1 MAVLWA
7 LSGLILLVAPGWV
20 AESAM
25 SQGALGE
32 DAWLRVAGV
41 MSIALAAQMVLVTRR
56 IEELWWW
63 SWTFVLLEMA
73 TALVLVVSGLVG
85 LPEGAAS
92 WPWWAVGVVH
102 AGLAGSGVTALA
114 RAGTERSPA

>member
-20 AESAM
+20 VRSM

-41 MSIALAAQMVLVTRR
+41 MSIALAAQMVLVARR

-63 SWTFVLLEMA
+63 SWTFVLLEIA
-73 TALVLVVSGLVG
+73 TALVLVTSGLLG

-92 WPWWAVGVVH
+92 WPWWVVGVVH
-102 AGLAGSGVTALA
+102 AGLAGSGIAALA